1 MLDLLNSLYLQAG
14 QPYSDVP
21 TWLVVFIFVIYFI
34 GFTVRGVLGFGAV
47 APIVIITS
55 LLMEPHHA
63 VLLALVASTLP
74 QLQMLPQGLKDG
86 DRAIA
91 WPVLGAMMAGIP
103 FGVWVFSHMGTDW
116 FLLVL
121 GCVISILIILDM
133 GRVWDRVLANVDVR
147 SVKLAMGLS
156 VVAGFVN
163 GLAGAGGVISIAVY
177 LKQAC
182 RDHVS
187 LRGTL
192 ILIGT
197 LLMNWRLV
205 VTLTAGLI
213 SLKIAAEAMLLLP
226 VVYVGVWIGT
236 NYFRTVD
243 GARYTRWV
251 QWVILLSAAGLI
263 FKGVTRLL

>member
-1 MLDLLNSLYLQAG
+1 MISVPLLNWLQSLRIPRPL
-14 QPYSDVP
+14 
-21 TWLVVFIFVIYFI
+21 
-34 GFTVRGVLGFGAV
+34 
-47 APIVIITS
+47 
-55 LLMEPHHA
+55 A
-63 VLLALVASTLP
+63 VLLTLVA
-74 QLQMLPQGLKDG
+74 
-86 DRAIA
+86 AI
-91 WPVLGAMMAGIP
+91 
-103 FGVWVFSHMGTDW
+103 
-116 FLLVL
+116 
-121 GCVISILIILDM
+121 
-133 GRVWDRVLANVDVR
+133 
-147 SVKLAMGLS
+147 S

-243 GARYTRWV
+243 AARYTRWV